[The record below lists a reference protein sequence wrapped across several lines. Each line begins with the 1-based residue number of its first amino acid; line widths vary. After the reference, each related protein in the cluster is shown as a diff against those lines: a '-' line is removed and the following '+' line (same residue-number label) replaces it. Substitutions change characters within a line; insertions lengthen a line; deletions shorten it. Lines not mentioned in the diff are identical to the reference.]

1 MIESILA
8 RAVVIPVLTLDDPEL
23 AAGVARALWAGGIE
37 VAEVTLRTPGALTA
51 ARAMKAAVPGMSVGV
66 GTVLTP
72 ADVSLAAAAGAD
84 FLVTPGSPPRLV
96 DALLACPIP
105 ALPGA
110 STATEVMAL
119 FERGFR
125 AQKFFPAEAAGG
137 IAAVRALAGPLPQI
151 RFCPTGG
158 ITADR
163 AADWLALPNVACV
176 GGSWL
181 APDAAVAARDWST
194 IEANARRAAALRAA
208 APRC

>member
-1 MIESILA
+1 VIEDILA

-51 ARAMKAAVPGMSVGV
+51 ARAMKAAAPGMSVGV

-84 FLVTPGSPPRLV
+84 FLVSPGCTPRLA
-96 DALLACPIP
+96 DALLASRLP

-119 FERGFR
+119 LERGFR
-125 AQKFFPAEAAGG
+125 AQKFFPAQAAGG
-137 IAAVRALAGPLPQI
+137 VAAVRALAGPLPQV

-158 ITADR
+158 IGADQ
-163 AADWLALPNVACV
+163 AAEWLALPNVACV

-181 APDAAVAARDWST
+181 APDAAVAARDWAT
-194 IEANARRAAALRAA
+194 IEANARRASALRST
-208 APRC
+208 PLG